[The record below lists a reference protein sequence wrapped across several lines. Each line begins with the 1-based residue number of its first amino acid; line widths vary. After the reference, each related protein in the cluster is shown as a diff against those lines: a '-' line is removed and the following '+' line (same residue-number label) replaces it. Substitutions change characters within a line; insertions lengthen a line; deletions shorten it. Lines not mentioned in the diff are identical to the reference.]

1 MMDGLGT
8 WVLVLLDSKTRF
20 TATQASIE
28 NEGRPDV
35 HYTVWIRLI
44 GDSFF
49 AATLKHVGM
58 LREQN
63 SSSAGA
69 NTLARFK

>member
-1 MMDGLGT
+1 LFVFTSLGTAALHIAGRVIYLGIRPPHPKKNFCSRECYDMMDGLGT

-35 HYTVWIRLI
+35 H
-44 GDSFF
+44 
-49 AATLKHVGM
+49 
-58 LREQN
+58 
-63 SSSAGA
+63 
-69 NTLARFK
+69 